1 MYRVQKI
8 LSMLGVLSRRECE
21 KNIIKGLVKVN
32 NVIATLGT
40 KVKIG
45 DLITFNKNQYAV
57 SSAMFNSKIEILV
70 YHKPCGE
77 IVTSNDNANRKTVFE
92 RLPDIDGK
100 WINIG
105 RLDLET
111 SGLLLFTNNGDI
123 ANKMMHP
130 SSNISRKYEVTI
142 KGSFNDLK
150 KEQCIKGLDI
160 GMSETGKFDSISAC
174 KLAANKYTISLK
186 TGKNREVRRVFRSI
200 GCTVIKLNRIQYDNI
215 KLNNLLAGEYRY
227 LTEKEIKLLSISFES

>member
-21 KNIIKGLVKVN
+21 KNIVKGLVKVN
-32 NVIATLGT
+32 DIVATLGT

-45 DLITFNKNQYAV
+45 DSITFDKMKYTV
-57 SSAMFNSKIEILV
+57 SSAIFDSKIEIII

-77 IVTSNDNANRKTVFE
+77 IVTSKDNANRKTVFE
-92 RLPDIDGK
+92 RLPDINGK

-130 SSNISRKYEVTI
+130 SSNISRKYEAVI
-142 KGSFNDLK
+142 KGSFSDIK

-160 GMSETGKFDSISAC
+160 GMSEIGKFNSISKC
-174 KLAANKYTISLK
+174 KSTTNKYTVTLK
-186 TGKNREVRRVFRSI
+186 TGKNREVRRVFHSV
-200 GCTVIKLNRIQYDNI
+200 GCTVIKLKRIQYDNI
-215 KLNNLLAGEYRY
+215 KLNNLLVGEYRY
-227 LTEKEIKLLSISFES
+227 LTEKEIKLLSIPFEN

>member
-57 SSAMFNSKIEILV
+57 SSAIFNSKIEILL

-130 SSNISRKYEVTI
+130 SSNISRKYEVII
-142 KGSFNDLK
+142 KGSFNDIK

-174 KLAANKYTISLK
+174 KLTANKYTITLK

-200 GCTVIKLNRIQYDNI
+200 GCTVIKLKRIQYDNI
-215 KLNNLLAGEYRY
+215 KLNNLLAGEYKY

>member
-57 SSAMFNSKIEILV
+57 SSAIFNSKIEILL

-174 KLAANKYTISLK
+174 KLTANKYTITLK

-200 GCTVIKLNRIQYDNI
+200 GCTVIKLKRIQYDNI

>member
-45 DLITFNKNQYAV
+45 DLITFNKTQYAV

-130 SSNISRKYEVTI
+130 SSNISRKYEVII
-142 KGSFNDLK
+142 KGSFNDIK

-174 KLAANKYTISLK
+174 KLTPNKYTITLK
-186 TGKNREVRRVFRSI
+186 TGKNREVRRVFRSV
-200 GCTVIKLNRIQYDNI
+200 GCTVIKLKRIQYDNV
-215 KLNNLLAGEYRY
+215 KLNNLLTGEYRY

>member
-21 KNIIKGLVKVN
+21 KNIVKGLVKVN
-32 NVIATLGT
+32 DIVATLGT

-45 DLITFNKNQYAV
+45 DSITFDKIKYTV
-57 SSAMFNSKIEILV
+57 SSAIFDSKIEIMI

-77 IVTSNDNANRKTVFE
+77 IVTSKDNANRKTVFE
-92 RLPDIDGK
+92 RLPDINGK

-130 SSNISRKYEVTI
+130 SSNISRKYEVVI
-142 KGSFNDLK
+142 KGSFNDIK

-160 GMSETGKFDSISAC
+160 GMSEIGKFNSISKC
-174 KLAANKYTISLK
+174 KSTTNKYTITLK
-186 TGKNREVRRVFRSI
+186 TGKNREVRRVFRSV
-200 GCTVIKLNRIQYDNI
+200 GCTVIKLKRIQYDNI
-215 KLNNLLAGEYRY
+215 KLNNLLVGEYRY
-227 LTEKEIKLLSISFES
+227 LTEKEIKLLSIPFEN

>member
-57 SSAMFNSKIEILV
+57 SSSIFNSKIEILV

-130 SSNISRKYEVTI
+130 SSNISRKYEVII
-142 KGSFNDLK
+142 KGSFNDIK

-200 GCTVIKLNRIQYDNI
+200 GCTVIKLKRIQYDNI
-215 KLNNLLAGEYRY
+215 KLNNLLAGAYRY
-227 LTEKEIKLLSISFES
+227 LTEKETKLLSISFES

>member
-21 KNIIKGLVKVN
+21 KNIVKGLVKVN
-32 NVIATLGT
+32 GIVATLGT

-45 DLITFNKNQYAV
+45 DSITFDKTKYTV
-57 SSAMFNSKIEILV
+57 SSAIFDSKIEIMI

-77 IVTSNDNANRKTVFE
+77 IVTSKDNANRKTVFE
-92 RLPDIDGK
+92 RLPDINGK

-130 SSNISRKYEVTI
+130 SSNISRKYEVVI
-142 KGSFNDLK
+142 KGSFNDIK

-160 GMSETGKFDSISAC
+160 GMSEIGKFNSISKC
-174 KLAANKYTISLK
+174 KSTTNKYTITLK
-186 TGKNREVRRVFRSI
+186 TGKNREVRRVFRSV
-200 GCTVIKLNRIQYDNI
+200 GCTVIKLKRIQYDNI
-215 KLNNLLAGEYRY
+215 KLNNLLVGEYRY
-227 LTEKEIKLLSISFES
+227 LTEKEIKLLSIPFEN

>member
-8 LSMLGVLSRRECE
+8 LSMLGILSRRECE
-21 KNIIKGLVKVN
+21 KNIVKGLVKVN
-32 NVIATLGT
+32 DVVATLGT
-40 KVKIG
+40 KVEIG
-45 DLITFNKNQYAV
+45 DSITFDKTQYTV
-57 SSAMFNSKIEILV
+57 SSTIFNSKVEILV

-77 IVTSNDNANRKTVFE
+77 IVTSKDNANRKTVFE
-92 RLPDIDGK
+92 RLPDINGK

-142 KGSFNDLK
+142 KGFFNDIK
-150 KEQCIKGLDI
+150 KEQCVKGLDI
-160 GMSETGKFDSISAC
+160 GMSEIGKFDSISSC
-174 KLAANKYTISLK
+174 KPATNKYTVTLK
-186 TGKNREVRRVFRSI
+186 TGKNREVRRVFRSV
-200 GCTVIKLNRIQYDNI
+200 GCSVIKLKRIQYDNI
-215 KLNNLLAGEYRY
+215 KLNSLLVNEYRY
-227 LTEKEIKLLSISFES
+227 LTEKEIKSLTISF

>member
-21 KNIIKGLVKVN
+21 KNIVKGLVKVN
-32 NVIATLGT
+32 DIVATLGT

-45 DLITFNKNQYAV
+45 DSITFDKIKYTV
-57 SSAMFNSKIEILV
+57 SSAIFDSKIEIII

-77 IVTSNDNANRKTVFE
+77 IVTSKDNANRKTVFE
-92 RLPDIDGK
+92 RLPDINGK

-130 SSNISRKYEVTI
+130 SSNISRKYEAII
-142 KGSFNDLK
+142 KGSFNDIK

-160 GMSETGKFDSISAC
+160 GMSEIGKFNSISKC
-174 KLAANKYTISLK
+174 KSTTNKYTITLK
-186 TGKNREVRRVFRSI
+186 TGKNREVRRVFRSV
-200 GCTVIKLNRIQYDNI
+200 GCTVIKLKRIQYDNI
-215 KLNNLLAGEYRY
+215 KLNNLLVGEYRY
-227 LTEKEIKLLSISFES
+227 LTEKEIKLLSIPFDN

>member
-174 KLAANKYTISLK
+174 KLTANKYIVTLK
-186 TGKNREVRRVFRSI
+186 TGKNREVRRVFRSV
-200 GCTVIKLNRIQYDNI
+200 GCTVIKLKRIQYDNI

>member
-8 LSMLGVLSRRECE
+8 LSMLGILSRRECE
-21 KNIIKGLVKVN
+21 KNIVKGLVKVN
-32 NVIATLGT
+32 DVVATLGT
-40 KVKIG
+40 KVKFG
-45 DLITFNKNQYAV
+45 DSITFNKNQYIV
-57 SSAMFNSKIEILV
+57 SSAIFNSKIEILV

-77 IVTSNDNANRKTVFE
+77 IVTSKDNANRRTVFE
-92 RLPDIDGK
+92 KLPSINGK

-130 SSNISRKYEVTI
+130 SSNIPRKYEVII
-142 KGSFNDLK
+142 KGFFNDIK

-160 GMSETGKFDSISAC
+160 GMSETGKFDSITAC
-174 KLAANKYTISLK
+174 KPATNKYTVTLK
-186 TGKNREVRRVFRSI
+186 TGKNREVRRVFRSV
-200 GCTVIKLNRIQYDNI
+200 GCTVIKLKRVQYDNVQ
-215 KLNNLLAGEYRY
+215 LNDLLAGEHRY
-227 LTEKEIKLLSISFES
+227 LTEKEIKSLSISFES

>member
-57 SSAMFNSKIEILV
+57 SSAIFNSKIEILL

-174 KLAANKYTISLK
+174 KLTANKYIVTLK
-186 TGKNREVRRVFRSI
+186 TGKNREVRRVFRSV
-200 GCTVIKLNRIQYDNI
+200 GCTVIKLKRIQYDNI
-215 KLNNLLAGEYRY
+215 KLNNLLVGEYRY
-227 LTEKEIKLLSISFES
+227 LTGKEIKLLSIPFDN

>member
-8 LSMLGVLSRRECE
+8 LSMMGVLSRRECE

-32 NVIATLGT
+32 NIVATLGT

-45 DLITFNKNQYAV
+45 DLITFNEIQYTV
-57 SSAMFNSKIEILV
+57 SSAIFNSKIKMLL

-77 IVTSNDNANRKTVFE
+77 IVTSKDNTNRKTVFE
-92 RLPDIDGK
+92 ILPDINGK

-111 SGLLLFTNNGDI
+111 SGLLLFTNNGDV

-130 SSNISRKYEVTI
+130 SSNISRKYEVII
-142 KGSFNDLK
+142 KGSFNDIK
-150 KEQCIKGLDI
+150 KEQCVKGLDI
-160 GMSETGKFDSISAC
+160 GMSEIGKFDSISAC
-174 KLAANKYTISLK
+174 KSAINKYIVTLQ
-186 TGKNREVRRVFRSI
+186 TGKNREVRRIFRSI
-200 GCTVIKLNRIQYDNI
+200 GCTVVKLKRIQYDSVE
-215 KLNNLLAGEYRY
+215 LNNLLAGEYRY
-227 LTEKEIKLLSISFES
+227 LTEKEIKSLSISFKG

>member
-21 KNIIKGLVKVN
+21 KNIVKGLVKVN
-32 NVIATLGT
+32 DIVATLGT

-45 DLITFNKNQYAV
+45 DSITFDKTKYTV
-57 SSAMFNSKIEILV
+57 SSAIFDSKIEIII

-77 IVTSNDNANRKTVFE
+77 IVTSKDNANRKTVFE
-92 RLPDIDGK
+92 RLPDINGK

-130 SSNISRKYEVTI
+130 SSNISRKYEAVI
-142 KGSFNDLK
+142 KGSFNDIK

-160 GMSETGKFDSISAC
+160 GMSEIGKFNSISKC
-174 KLAANKYTISLK
+174 KSTTNKYTITLK
-186 TGKNREVRRVFRSI
+186 TGKNREVRRVFRSV
-200 GCTVIKLNRIQYDNI
+200 GCTVIKLKRIQYDNI

>member
-174 KLAANKYTISLK
+174 KLTANKYIVTLK
-186 TGKNREVRRVFRSI
+186 TGKNREVRRVFRSV
-200 GCTVIKLNRIQYDNI
+200 GCTVIKLKRIQYDNI
-215 KLNNLLAGEYRY
+215 KLNNLLAGEYRC

>member
-8 LSMLGVLSRRECE
+8 LSMLGILSRRECE
-21 KNIIKGLVKVN
+21 KNIVKGLVKVN
-32 NVIATLGT
+32 DVVATLGT

-45 DLITFNKNQYAV
+45 DSIKFDKIQYTV

-77 IVTSNDNANRKTVFE
+77 IVTSKDNANRKTVFE
-92 RLPDIDGK
+92 RLPDTNGK

-130 SSNISRKYEVTI
+130 SSNISRKYEVMI
-142 KGSFNDLK
+142 KGSFDD
-150 KEQCIKGLDI
+150 IK
-160 GMSETGKFDSISAC
+160 
-174 KLAANKYTISLK
+174 
-186 TGKNREVRRVFRSI
+186 
-200 GCTVIKLNRIQYDNI
+200 
-215 KLNNLLAGEYRY
+215 
-227 LTEKEIKLLSISFES
+227 

>member
-21 KNIIKGLVKVN
+21 KNIVKGLVKVN
-32 NVIATLGT
+32 NIVATLGT
-40 KVKIG
+40 KVIIG
-45 DLITFNKNQYAV
+45 DLITFDKIEYTV
-57 SSAMFNSKIEILV
+57 SSAIFNSKISMLL

-77 IVTSNDNANRKTVFE
+77 IVTSKDNANRKTVFE
-92 RLPDIDGK
+92 RLPDINGK

-130 SSNISRKYEVTI
+130 SSNISRKYEAVI
-142 KGSFNDLK
+142 KGSFNDIK

-160 GMSETGKFDSISAC
+160 GMSEIGKFNSISKC
-174 KLAANKYTISLK
+174 KSTTNKYTITLK
-186 TGKNREVRRVFRSI
+186 TGKNREVRRVFRSV
-200 GCTVIKLNRIQYDNI
+200 GCTVIKLKRIQYDNI
-215 KLNNLLAGEYRY
+215 KLNNLLVGEYRY
-227 LTEKEIKLLSISFES
+227 LTEKEIKLLSIPFDN

>member
-8 LSMLGVLSRRECE
+8 LSMLGILSRRECE

-32 NVIATLGT
+32 DVIATLGT

-45 DLITFNKNQYAV
+45 DSIIFDNTQYIV
-57 SSAMFNSKIEILV
+57 SPDIFNSKIEILV

-77 IVTSNDNANRKTVFE
+77 IVTFKDNANRKTVFE
-92 RLPDIDGK
+92 RLPDINGK

-130 SSNISRKYEVTI
+130 SSNISRKYETII
-142 KGSFNDLK
+142 KGSFNDIK
-150 KEQCIKGLDI
+150 KEQCVQGLDI
-160 GMSETGKFDSISAC
+160 GMSEIGKFDSISICEPAT
-174 KLAANKYTISLK
+174 NKYIITLK
-186 TGKNREVRRVFRSI
+186 TGKNREVRRVFHSV
-200 GCTVIKLNRIQYDNI
+200 GCTVVKLKRTQYDNI
-215 KLNNLLAGEYRY
+215 KLNNLLVGEYRY
-227 LTEKEIKLLSISFES
+227 LTEKEIKSLSISFES

>member
-32 NVIATLGT
+32 GIVATLGT

-45 DLITFNKNQYAV
+45 DSITFDKTKYTV
-57 SSAMFNSKIEILV
+57 SSAIFDSKIEIMI

-77 IVTSNDNANRKTVFE
+77 IVTSKDNANRKTVFE
-92 RLPDIDGK
+92 RLPDINGK

-130 SSNISRKYEVTI
+130 SSNISRKYEVVI
-142 KGSFNDLK
+142 KGSFNDIK

-160 GMSETGKFDSISAC
+160 GMSEIGKFNSISKC
-174 KLAANKYTISLK
+174 KSTTNKYTITLK
-186 TGKNREVRRVFRSI
+186 TGKNREVRRVFRSV
-200 GCTVIKLNRIQYDNI
+200 GCTVIKLKRIQYDNI
-215 KLNNLLAGEYRY
+215 KLNNLLVGEYRY
-227 LTEKEIKLLSISFES
+227 LTEKEIKLLSIPFEN

>member
-1 MYRVQKI
+1 
-8 LSMLGVLSRRECE
+8 
-21 KNIIKGLVKVN
+21 LVKVN
-32 NVIATLGT
+32 DIVATLGT

-45 DLITFNKNQYAV
+45 DSITFDKTKYTV
-57 SSAMFNSKIEILV
+57 SSAIFDSKIEIII

-77 IVTSNDNANRKTVFE
+77 IVTSKDNANRKTVFE
-92 RLPDIDGK
+92 RLPDINGK

-130 SSNISRKYEVTI
+130 SSNISRTYEAVI
-142 KGSFNDLK
+142 KGSFNDIK

-160 GMSETGKFDSISAC
+160 GMSEIGKFNSISKC
-174 KLAANKYTISLK
+174 KSTTNKYTVTLK
-186 TGKNREVRRVFRSI
+186 TGKNREVRRVFRSV
-200 GCTVIKLNRIQYDNI
+200 GCTVIKLKRIQYDNI

>member
-21 KNIIKGLVKVN
+21 KNIVKGLVKVN
-32 NVIATLGT
+32 DIVATLGT

-45 DLITFNKNQYAV
+45 DSITFDKIKYTV
-57 SSAMFNSKIEILV
+57 SSAIFDSKIEIII

-77 IVTSNDNANRKTVFE
+77 IVTSKDNANRKTVFE
-92 RLPDIDGK
+92 RLPDINGK

-130 SSNISRKYEVTI
+130 SSNISRKYEVVI
-142 KGSFNDLK
+142 KGSFNDIK

-160 GMSETGKFDSISAC
+160 GMSEIGKFNSISKC
-174 KLAANKYTISLK
+174 KSTTNKYTITLK
-186 TGKNREVRRVFRSI
+186 TGKNREVRRVFRSV
-200 GCTVIKLNRIQYDNI
+200 GCTVIKLKRIQYDNI
-215 KLNNLLAGEYRY
+215 KLNNLLVGEYRY
-227 LTEKEIKLLSISFES
+227 LTEKEIKLLSIPFEN

>member
-21 KNIIKGLVKVN
+21 KNIVKGLVKVN
-32 NVIATLGT
+32 DIVATLGT

-45 DLITFNKNQYAV
+45 DSITFDKTKYTV
-57 SSAMFNSKIEILV
+57 SSAIFDSKIEIII

-77 IVTSNDNANRKTVFE
+77 IVTSKDNANRKTVFE
-92 RLPDIDGK
+92 RLPDINGK

-130 SSNISRKYEVTI
+130 SSNISRKYEAVI
-142 KGSFNDLK
+142 KGSFNDIK

-160 GMSETGKFDSISAC
+160 GMSEIGKFNSISKC
-174 KLAANKYTISLK
+174 KSTTNKYTITLK
-186 TGKNREVRRVFRSI
+186 TGKNREVRRVFRSV
-200 GCTVIKLNRIQYDNI
+200 GCTVIKLKRIQYDNI
-215 KLNNLLAGEYRY
+215 KLNNLLVGEYRY
-227 LTEKEIKLLSISFES
+227 LTGKEIKLLSIPFDN

>member
-8 LSMLGVLSRRECE
+8 LSMLGILSRRECE
-21 KNIIKGLVKVN
+21 KNIVKGLVKVN
-32 NVIATLGT
+32 EVVATLGT

-45 DLITFNKNQYAV
+45 DSITFNKTQYTV

-77 IVTSNDNANRKTVFE
+77 IVTSKDNANRKTVFE
-92 RLPDIDGK
+92 RLPDTNGK

-130 SSNISRKYEVTI
+130 SSNISRKYEVMI
-142 KGSFNDLK
+142 KGSFDDIK
-150 KEQCIKGLDI
+150 KEQCVKGLDI
-160 GMSETGKFDSISAC
+160 GMSETGKFDSISTC
-174 KLAANKYTISLK
+174 KPVANKYTVTLK
-186 TGKNREVRRVFRSI
+186 TGKNREVRRVFRSV
-200 GCTVIKLNRIQYDNI
+200 GCTVIKLKRIQYDNI
-215 KLNNLLAGEYRY
+215 KLNNLLVSEYRY
-227 LTEKEIKLLSISFES
+227 LTEKEIKSLSVSFQS

>member
-32 NVIATLGT
+32 GIVATLGT

-45 DLITFNKNQYAV
+45 DSITFDKTKYTV
-57 SSAMFNSKIEILV
+57 SSAIFDSKIEIMI

-77 IVTSNDNANRKTVFE
+77 IVTSKDNANRKTVFE
-92 RLPDIDGK
+92 RLPDINGK

-130 SSNISRKYEVTI
+130 SSNISRKYEVVI
-142 KGSFNDLK
+142 EGSFNDIK

-160 GMSETGKFDSISAC
+160 GMSEIGKFNSISKC
-174 KLAANKYTISLK
+174 KSTTNKYTITLK
-186 TGKNREVRRVFRSI
+186 TGKNREVRRVFRSV
-200 GCTVIKLNRIQYDNI
+200 GCTVIKLKRIQYDNI
-215 KLNNLLAGEYRY
+215 KLNNLLVGEYRY
-227 LTEKEIKLLSISFES
+227 LTEKEIKLLSIPFEN

>member
-8 LSMLGVLSRRECE
+8 LSMMGVLSRRECE

-32 NVIATLGT
+32 NIVATLGT

-45 DLITFNKNQYAV
+45 DLITFNEIQYTV
-57 SSAMFNSKIEILV
+57 SSAIFNSKIKMLL

-77 IVTSNDNANRKTVFE
+77 IVTSKDNTNRKTVFE
-92 RLPDIDGK
+92 ILPDINGK

-111 SGLLLFTNNGDI
+111 SGLLLFTNNGDV

-130 SSNISRKYEVTI
+130 SSNISRTYEVLL
-142 KGSFNDLK
+142 KGSFTDIK
-150 KEQCIKGLDI
+150 KNKCLNGLDI
-160 GMSETGKFDSISAC
+160 GMSETGKFDSVEKC
-174 KLAANKYTISLK
+174 NTTANKYIITLK
-186 TGKNREVRRVFRSI
+186 TGKNREVRRVFLTVN
-200 GCTVIKLNRIQYDNI
+200 CTVINLKRIQYDNI
-215 KLNNLLAGEYRY
+215 KLDNLIVGEHRY
-227 LTEKEIKLLSISFES
+227 LNEEEIKSLSMYLEK

>member
-1 MYRVQKI
+1 
-8 LSMLGVLSRRECE
+8 MLGVLSRRECE

-32 NVIATLGT
+32 GIVATLGT

-45 DLITFNKNQYAV
+45 DSITFDKTKYTV
-57 SSAMFNSKIEILV
+57 SSAIFDSKIEIMI

-77 IVTSNDNANRKTVFE
+77 IVTSKDNANRKTVFE
-92 RLPDIDGK
+92 RLPDINGK

-130 SSNISRKYEVTI
+130 SSNISRKYEVVI
-142 KGSFNDLK
+142 KGSFNDIK

-160 GMSETGKFDSISAC
+160 GMSEIGKFNSISKC
-174 KLAANKYTISLK
+174 KSTTNKYTITLK
-186 TGKNREVRRVFRSI
+186 TGKNREVRRVFRSV
-200 GCTVIKLNRIQYDNI
+200 GCTVIKLKRIQYDNI
-215 KLNNLLAGEYRY
+215 KLNNLLVGEYRY
-227 LTEKEIKLLSISFES
+227 LTEKEIKLLSIPFEN

>member
-21 KNIIKGLVKVN
+21 KNIVKGLIKVN
-32 NVIATLGT
+32 DIAATLGT

-45 DLITFNKNQYAV
+45 DLITFDKTEYTV
-57 SSAMFNSKIEILV
+57 SPAMFDSKIEIIV

-77 IVTSNDNANRKTVFE
+77 IVTSKDNANRKTVFE
-92 RLPDIDGK
+92 RLPDINGK

-130 SSNISRKYEVTI
+130 SSNISRKYEVII
-142 KGSFNDLK
+142 KGSFNDIK

-174 KLAANKYTISLK
+174 KSAVNKYMITLK
-186 TGKNREVRRVFRSI
+186 TGKNREVRRVFRSV
-200 GCTVIKLNRIQYDNI
+200 GCTVIKLKRIQYDNI
-215 KLNNLLAGEYRY
+215 KLNNLLVGEYRY
-227 LTEKEIKLLSISFES
+227 LTEKEIKLLNISFES

>member
-21 KNIIKGLVKVN
+21 KNIVKGLVKVN
-32 NVIATLGT
+32 DIVATLGT

-45 DLITFNKNQYAV
+45 DSITFDKTKYTV
-57 SSAMFNSKIEILV
+57 SSAIFDSKIEIII

-77 IVTSNDNANRKTVFE
+77 IVTSKDNANRKTVFE
-92 RLPDIDGK
+92 RLPDINGK

-130 SSNISRKYEVTI
+130 SSNISRKYEAII
-142 KGSFNDLK
+142 KGSFNDIK

-160 GMSETGKFDSISAC
+160 GMSEIGKFNSISKC
-174 KLAANKYTISLK
+174 KSTTNKYTITLK
-186 TGKNREVRRVFRSI
+186 TGKNREVRRVFRSV
-200 GCTVIKLNRIQYDNI
+200 GCTVIKLKRIQYDNI
-215 KLNNLLAGEYRY
+215 KLNNLLVGEYRY
-227 LTEKEIKLLSISFES
+227 LTEKEIKLLSIPFDN

>member
-21 KNIIKGLVKVN
+21 KNIVKGLVKVN
-32 NVIATLGT
+32 DIVATLGT

-45 DLITFNKNQYAV
+45 DSITFDKIKYTV
-57 SSAMFNSKIEILV
+57 SSAIFDSKIEIII

-77 IVTSNDNANRKTVFE
+77 IVTSKDNANRKTVFE
-92 RLPDIDGK
+92 RLPDINGK

-130 SSNISRKYEVTI
+130 SSNISRKYEAVI
-142 KGSFNDLK
+142 KGSFNDIK

-160 GMSETGKFDSISAC
+160 GMSEIGKFNSISKC
-174 KLAANKYTISLK
+174 KSTTNKYTITLK
-186 TGKNREVRRVFRSI
+186 TGKNREVRRVFRSV
-200 GCTVIKLNRIQYDNI
+200 GCTVIKLKRIQYDNI
-215 KLNNLLAGEYRY
+215 KLNNLLVGEYRY
-227 LTEKEIKLLSISFES
+227 LTEKEIKLLSIPFDN